1 MKRISTSAA
10 ALKKLLSLMVLLLS
24 LQLANAYHAGNVLN
38 LRLMDNAPFRVI
50 IDGREAG
57 GVSNIAKLGNLSD
70 GQHFIQVY
78 RIDNSWG
85 YETMDNAFRG
95 YITLSPN
102 SESFV
107 TVYSDIQK
115 VMFDRI
121 VSLSASGKPAILQGP
136 TYQPGGADVVTCNT
150 GNQDD
155 HCQPF
160 VPAGPLPMNG
170 AAFCQLKQTINNGT
184 FESTKLSIFKQAL
197 GYNYFTSQ
205 QVLELM
211 DLFTFESYKLEVAKL
226 AYPKTLDQNNYY
238 LVNNGFTFSSSVD
251 NLNDYLAMR

>member
-1 MKRISTSAA
+1 MKAISTSASA
-10 ALKKLLSLMVLLLS
+10 IKKIMALAVLLLS
-24 LQLANAYHAGNVLN
+24 LQFTYAAAGNILN
-38 LRLMDNAPFRVI
+38 VRLMDGAPFRVI

-57 GVSNIAKLGNLSD
+57 GVGTIAKLGNLCE
-70 GQHFIQVY
+70 GQHFMQVY

-85 YETMDNAFRG
+85 YETMDNAYRG
-95 YITLSPN
+95 YITLTPN
-102 SESFV
+102 TESFI
-107 TVYSDIQK
+107 TVYSDMQK
-115 VMFDRI
+115 IMFDRI
-121 VSLSASGKPAILQGP
+121 VSLSAVGKPAICQGP
-136 TYQPGGADVVTCNT
+136 TYQPGGAEVVECAT
-150 GNQDD
+150 GNQN

-170 AAFCQLKQTINNGT
+170 AAFSQLKQTICNGT

-197 GYNYFTSQ
+197 GYNYFSSQ

-211 DLFTFESYKLEVAKL
+211 NLFTFESYRLEVAKL